1 MIEKKKPGGMPQK
14 KIEELSD
21 AQLSQING
29 GLAIPIFPENKK
41 PGGLKFGQ
49 AVELPSCFTKSDDRL
64 P

>member
-1 MIEKKKPGGMPQK
+1 MTEKKKSDVPLPEQ
-14 KIEELSD
+14 IEELSD